1 MKTPRSLTS
10 PLAIGLLVF
19 GVGLLV
25 RLVFVYLHPPGDFVF
40 SDMSVYEQRARNLL
54 SGDANA
60 WDTFTPVG
68 YPALLAAIYA
78 LGGSHAI
85 VGVLHALL
93 GAGTAALTATLALR
107 IFQRPSLAW
116 VVGLA
121 GALHL
126 PGVLYGGFLLTE
138 TVFAFLVV
146 VACWLIARSV
156 QAAGVDTPSPEAGSR
171 AQPRALLLM
180 AAALGLV
187 LGAAAAV
194 RPNLLLFL
202 PAVPLLLWLGFGRRW
217 RPALLASAVV
227 LGGFSLPVGLAALRN
242 SRLLGRPTSLGTNGG
257 LNFYLNLADV
267 RGVRFKE
274 RRTTHRIT
282 PIPNLVRFPRDEDE
296 EAVGVPFYDDA
307 HYYQRGLA
315 LLRDQPSRLLER
327 GGRNLIEAAG
337 IGRQGYWPEADNRL
351 TRAHRR
357 AFFIAALLPSLAG
370 ALLLAR
376 RRRWA
381 ARENAT
387 LLAAAALVASNLV
400 TVLFFLGDPRMR
412 VPFDP
417 LVLLL
422 AAAGYLWL
430 GDLSQEVWAALL
442 RLRRARHTLD
452 HKP

>member
-1 MKTPRSLTS
+1 MTS
-10 PLAIGLLVF
+10 PLGIGLLVF
-19 GVGLLV
+19 AVGLIV
-25 RLVFVYLHPPGDFVF
+25 RLVFVWRFHPPGDFVF
-40 SDMSVYEQRARNLL
+40 SDMWVYDQRARSLL
-54 SGDANA
+54 SDGSNA

-78 LGGSHAI
+78 LGGSASI
-85 VGVLHALL
+85 IGVLQALL
-93 GAGTAALTATLALR
+93 GAATAALTATLALR
-107 IFQRPSLAW
+107 IFRRPALAW

-126 PGVLYGGFLLTE
+126 PGVLYTGYLLTE

-146 VACWLIARSV
+146 VACWLLVWSV
-156 QAAGVDTPSPEAGSR
+156 DGPSRR
-171 AQPRALLLM
+171 ASTLS

-202 PAVPLLLWLGFGRRW
+202 PAVPLLLWLGSGFRW
-217 RPALLASAVV
+217 RHALLGFAVV
-227 LGGFSLPVGLAALRN
+227 LVGFSLPVGAAAVRN
-242 SRLLGRPTSLGTNGG
+242 SRLLGRPASLGTNGG

-267 RGVRFKE
+267 RGVRFRE

-296 EAVGVPFYDDA
+296 EAVRVPFYDDA

-315 LLRDQPSRLLER
+315 LLRDQPSRLVER
-327 GGRNLIEAAG
+327 GASNMVEAAG
-337 IGRQGYWPEADNRL
+337 IGRQGYWPQPDTRL
-351 TRAHRR
+351 TRMHRR

-370 ALLLAR
+370 ALLLAA

-381 ARENAT
+381 TRENLA
-387 LLAAAALVASNLV
+387 LLAAAGLVLSNLV
-400 TVLFFLGDPRMR
+400 TVFFFLGDPRMR

-430 GDLSQEVWAALL
+430 GELLQERWAALL
-442 RLRRARHTLD
+442 RLRRPRETLD
-452 HKP
+452 QKS